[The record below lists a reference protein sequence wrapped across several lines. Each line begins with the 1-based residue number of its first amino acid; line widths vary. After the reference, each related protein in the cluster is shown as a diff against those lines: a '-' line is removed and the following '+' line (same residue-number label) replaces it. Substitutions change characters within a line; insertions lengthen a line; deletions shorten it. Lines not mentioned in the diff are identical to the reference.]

1 MAVTTLR
8 DQIARLVSAELNPVR
23 RYRCLV
29 LQTDRIDLIDRLR
42 ECLPSVLMRAEKPP
56 GVLEW
61 EEFFDSVGA
70 IAADT
75 ARENILAAG
84 MDRAILLAGPLHFID
99 YWTAGVQEGFWSF
112 LSLYSRGPGIVAVD
126 ILRTEG
132 IEGPFVARGVIPGTE
147 IRFLRPRLV
156 ATEAAFS

>member
-8 DQIARLVSAELNPVR
+8 DQVARLVSTELNPAR

-29 LQTDRIDLIDRLR
+29 LQTDQIDLLDRLC
-42 ECLPSVLMRAEKPP
+42 ECLPPALVMAGKPP
-56 GVLEW
+56 GVLDW
-61 EEFFDSVGA
+61 EGFFDSVGA

-75 ARENILAAG
+75 AKENILAAG
-84 MDRAILLAGPLHFID
+84 KDKAILLAGPLHFID
-99 YWTAGVQEGFWSF
+99 YWTPGVQEGFWSF

-132 IEGPFVARGVIPGTE
+132 IEGPFVARGVVPGTD

-156 ATEAAFS
+156 ATEPAFS